1 MARNL
6 KKWIINIA
14 KEYFVR
20 YSVFDHEYITWWVN
34 KPGDA
39 KHKWSHFILIL
50 SRPIRCCSWWK
61 IYRIP
66 RWWPM
71 ALGDRY
77 RGGNPDSTGWK
88 CSGVSYGAKPRTRL
102 CFVTSINDARVCAR
116 ADVRLFVYIYLF
128 PLLPPV
134 TKCLYHC
141 WYFSNLLN

>member
-6 KKWIINIA
+6 EKWIINIA

-20 YSVFDHEYITWWVN
+20 YSTTSIIHDELINHEMQ
-34 KPGDA
+34 
-39 KHKWSHFILIL
+39 KHKWSPFILIL
-50 SRPIRCCSWWK
+50 PRPIRCCSWWK

-77 RGGNPDSTGWK
+77 SGGNPDSTGWK
-88 CSGVSYGAKPRTRL
+88 CLGVSYGAKLRTRL
-102 CFVTSINDARVCAR
+102 CFVTSINDVHVCAR

-128 PLLPPV
+128 PSLPPV

-141 WYFSNLLN
+141 WYFSILLN